1 MNRIYQN
8 VVLVENASMIILQK
22 GINITCNSSNV
33 HIYASDVRTLYWQT
47 IDIFDRYITVI

>member
-33 HIYASDVRTLYWQT
+33 HIYTSDVRTLYWKT